1 MTHKKDKTIRT
12 NVVNRL
18 RGGKV
23 IVPDPPEPNTKC
35 LTSKEPIDLV
45 ITWVNGTDPEF
56 LKILHE
62 HVPEKAKEI
71 DPRFVQNSILK
82 LY

>member
-1 MTHKKDKTIRT
+1 MSHKKDKTIRT
-12 NVVNRL
+12 KIVNRL
-18 RGGKV
+18 RNGKL
-23 IVPDPPEPNTKC
+23 IVPDPPEANTKC

-71 DPRFVQNSILK
+71 DPRFV
-82 LY
+82 